1 MGGTLKDFLKRQ
13 FPGDGLGW
21 KIPSLVAA
29 LIAIG
34 LSLAAAWLWLRDALW
49 DFMTADVEVWH
60 LLLSVLAAGITG
72 VWWTSRA
79 GKWTRRAG
87 KRKPV
92 RYPDEVKV
100 FGVIWPIETV
110 IAGGTPEF
118 HAGPP
123 ACPKHRN
130 PLGHAVEGE
139 VSYSLVHLDDL
150 PWRDLVAQRM
160 RLGCFKDGTIYDLT
174 KFGGMRAA
182 LRVAEGEAQ
191 GIYRTAL
198 AEVRGEDEG

>member
-1 MGGTLKDFLKRQ
+1 MIELLKKQ

-29 LIAIG
+29 LIATGI
-34 LSLAAAWLWLRDALW
+34 SLAAAWLWLRDPLW
-49 DFMTADVEVWH
+49 DFLTADVEVWH
-60 LLLSVLAAGITG
+60 LLLSMLAVGITG

-110 IAGGTPEF
+110 IAGGTTEF

-123 ACPKHRN
+123 ACPEDRN
-130 PLGHAVEGE
+130 PLAHALELKDGTTD
-139 VSYSLVHLDDL
+139 LIPLDNL
-150 PWRDLVAQRM
+150 PWRDFAPVRM
-160 RLGCFKDGTIYDLT
+160 QFGCFKDGTMYDLT
-174 KFGGMRAA
+174 ECGGMRDA
-182 LRVAEGEAQ
+182 LKVAEGEAQ
-191 GIYRTAL
+191 GQYRTAL
-198 AEVRGEDEG
+198 ARVREEAGQ